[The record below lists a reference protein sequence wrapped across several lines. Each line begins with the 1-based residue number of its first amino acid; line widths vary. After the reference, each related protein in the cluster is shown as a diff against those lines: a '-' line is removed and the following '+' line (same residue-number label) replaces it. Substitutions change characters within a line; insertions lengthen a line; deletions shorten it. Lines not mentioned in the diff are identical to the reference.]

1 MHDRN
6 CKICLDPLGNGESDY
21 HPACCRRFFGGAQ
34 PPKLPFT
41 WAELNAL
48 AEKVVRSH
56 VAIPGV
62 QPKLSL
68 HLERRR
74 DREGDRFTLVGLE
87 GNTIL
92 KPPVDRFPE
101 MPELEHLTMRM
112 AGCFGIETADCGLI
126 GLEYGRMT
134 LLVRRMDRVEGHKLP
149 MEDLCQLTDR
159 LTEEKY
165 RGSLETVGKAILR
178 YCANPGL
185 DALRFFE
192 VNLFCFLTGN
202 ADMHLKNFSLLRSL
216 EGEIRFSPA
225 YDLLPTALLL
235 PEDTEE
241 TALTLHGKKKK
252 LGPGDFRAFGAAL
265 KLTERQVTNSLKR
278 IEKGM
283 DAAMALIGRGFCS
296 GEMANRYRKLMSDRW
311 DRLEGLKARAL

>member
-1 MHDRN
+1 MSDRN
-6 CKICLDPLGNGESDY
+6 CKICLDPLGGEESDY
-21 HPACCRRFFGGAQ
+21 HPACCRRVFGGGL

-41 WAELNAL
+41 WADLNSL
-48 AEKVVRSH
+48 AEKAVRSH

-68 HLERRR
+68 HLERGS
-74 DREGDRFTLVGLE
+74 DREGGRFALVGLE
-87 GNTIL
+87 GNYIL

-112 AGCFGIETADCGLI
+112 AGCFGIETAGCGLVALDD
-126 GLEYGRMT
+126 GTMT
-134 LLVRRMDRVEGHKLP
+134 LVVRRMDRVGGNKLP
-149 MEDLCQLTDR
+149 MEDMCQLMDR

-165 RGSLETVGKAILR
+165 RGSLEAVGKTILR

-192 VNLFCFLTGN
+192 INLFCFLTGN
-202 ADMHLKNFSLLRSL
+202 ADMHLKNFSLLRPV
-216 EGEIRFSPA
+216 EGEIKFSPA
-225 YDLLPTALLL
+225 YDLLPTVLLL
-235 PEDTEE
+235 PEDAEE
-241 TALTLHGKKKK
+241 TALTLNGKKKK

-265 KLTERQVTNSLKR
+265 KLTERQVINSLKR
-278 IEKGM
+278 VEKGM

-296 GEMANRYRKLMSDRW
+296 AEMANRYRKLVSDRW
-311 DRLEGLKARAL
+311 RRLENPSAC